1 MSYSSVRQDL
11 HASVPADIRP
21 QTLPHTKQAA
31 YGYSFAVRR
40 AVPNQLIGEA
50 GKTKG

>member
-40 AVPNQLIGEA
+40 AVPKLIGEA